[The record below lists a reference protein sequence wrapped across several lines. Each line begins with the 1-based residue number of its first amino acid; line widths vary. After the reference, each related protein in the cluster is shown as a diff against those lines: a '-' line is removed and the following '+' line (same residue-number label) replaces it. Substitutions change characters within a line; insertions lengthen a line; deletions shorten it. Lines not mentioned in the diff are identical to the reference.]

1 MYIDSNGDAEANYT
15 VVALKP
21 DLYFFP
27 MQQSMSQVGYFQP
40 SEDGTGIPVSPQ
52 ILYRLAVFNP
62 LPISTLLDDFH
73 FFF

>member
-40 SEDGTGIPVSPQ
+40 SEDGTGIPVSP
-52 ILYRLAVFNP
+52 LADFNP
-62 LPISTLLDDFH
+62 LPITTLLDDCH